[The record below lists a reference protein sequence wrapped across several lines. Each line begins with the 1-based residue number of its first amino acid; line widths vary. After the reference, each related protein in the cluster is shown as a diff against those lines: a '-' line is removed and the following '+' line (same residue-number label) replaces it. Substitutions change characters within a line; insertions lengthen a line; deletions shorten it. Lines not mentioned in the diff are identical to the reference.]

1 MIEYH
6 LTPEA
11 SKNNAFTDWRD
22 GRPSIFCVKGQQDA
36 ASLQINATKLV
47 EKKRKDGTDKSN
59 MGSLSKK
66 TAGARNY
73 KIASILAISKNQIS
87 IDPNPQASA
96 DKQRRIKR

>member
-6 LTPEA
+6 LTSEA

-59 MGSLSKK
+59 LGSLSKK
-66 TAGARNY
+66 TSGAMHHKSR
-73 KIASILAISKNQIS
+73 AILAISKNQIS

-96 DKQRRIKR
+96 DKTRRIKG